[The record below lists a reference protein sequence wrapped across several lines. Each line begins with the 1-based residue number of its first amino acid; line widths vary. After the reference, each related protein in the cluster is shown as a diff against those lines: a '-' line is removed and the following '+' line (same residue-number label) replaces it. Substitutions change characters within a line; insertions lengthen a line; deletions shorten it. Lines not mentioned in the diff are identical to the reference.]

1 MSSTTQDTDCPLSDC
16 RKAKRNVAAYK
27 KLVADNKEKHDAE
40 IKKLEEEKAL
50 ASRITARRID
60 DSRQALFGTYG
71 QDFEGR
77 GELQK
82 QLTAAQNIASACRR
96 DHGDFNPEAAAELA
110 DAKVKLGEQAA
121 EIEKL
126 KQERAEKV
134 KKLNRANGDLI
145 QLQREHFALE
155 KKRIDDVKGVE
166 ESHREALQR
175 GDAQWRIAVGELEKA
190 REQSYPKFIKYTNRI
205 SEEKRLREQDVKR
218 EREARKSEVAALE
231 EQLEDAHRKEVADL
245 RYEIRSTRGNAVEVL
260 KIEREAR
267 RKEVVELKTKL
278 EDAHK
283 EEVAAL
289 EAELKDARDKEVA
302 TIKSEKDAYEKE
314 ILKAKAEVEDAHK
327 KEVAELKADL
337 EKMKIE
343 LEASKELECNAR
355 KELED
360 VSKAAAA
367 AKLSPPTI
375 IADTQTKPVNPIT
388 PILIQRKTATLP
400 KIVLTPSAGAGNEV
414 PSGSTIQDDKVK
426 VLQDKVAKLAASVK
440 FYQKEHRVRWG
451 KQKAY
456 VHGIYTGQATQPLI
470 YGKGEWDGS
479 SLSRVGKMEYLRM
492 QVLGVTSDKVKNM
505 IDASLPS
512 PPTGIRKRGG
522 SRKKE
527 RELFEIE
534 LSDGEDNAPIGID
547 FFKQRRAMQ
556 EKNAASTHDRVDK
569 QLMEEQCAN
578 MKRWDREMMRSFSIS
593 DPTFFQQSGINT
605 TQSAAHPNTAS
616 STLTVSVSAATTTT
630 QTTVPTTT
638 ITPAALATPSP
649 APWSLGSLLSWMASY

>member
-1 MSSTTQDTDCPLSDC
+1 M
-16 RKAKRNVAAYK
+16 
-27 KLVADNKEKHDAE
+27 
-40 IKKLEEEKAL
+40 
-50 ASRITARRID
+50 
-60 DSRQALFGTYG
+60 
-71 QDFEGR
+71 
-77 GELQK
+77 
-82 QLTAAQNIASACRR
+82 
-96 DHGDFNPEAAAELA
+96 
-110 DAKVKLGEQAA
+110 
-121 EIEKL
+121 
-126 KQERAEKV
+126 
-134 KKLNRANGDLI
+134 
-145 QLQREHFALE
+145 
-155 KKRIDDVKGVE
+155 
-166 ESHREALQR
+166 
-175 GDAQWRIAVGELEKA
+175 
-190 REQSYPKFIKYTNRI
+190 
-205 SEEKRLREQDVKR
+205 
-218 EREARKSEVAALE
+218 
-231 EQLEDAHRKEVADL
+231 
-245 RYEIRSTRGNAVEVL
+245 
-260 KIEREAR
+260 
-267 RKEVVELKTKL
+267 
-278 EDAHK
+278 
-283 EEVAAL
+283 
-289 EAELKDARDKEVA
+289 
-302 TIKSEKDAYEKE
+302 
-314 ILKAKAEVEDAHK
+314 
-327 KEVAELKADL
+327 
-337 EKMKIE
+337 
-343 LEASKELECNAR
+343 ECNAR

-388 PILIQRKTATLP
+388 PILIQSKTATLP
-400 KIVLTPSAGAGNEV
+400 KIVLPPSAGAGNEV

-456 VHGIYTGQATQPLI
+456 VHGIYTGQVTQPLI

-569 QLMEEQCAN
+569 ELMEEQCAN

-593 DPTFFQQSGINT
+593 GPNFFQQSGINT

-638 ITPAALATPSP
+638 ITPAALTTPSP
-649 APWSLGSLLSWMASY
+649 APWSLGSLLSWMASYWL